1 MKKTLFLIL
10 AICSVS
16 FSFAQTSKAI
26 YKVVPV
32 TSHSFFLKGGSRAM
46 VGNSSRQVL
55 PIDLP
60 ANTVE
65 WYYTVATTQ
74 NRKNSLNCDLTSQL
88 DKLLI
93 SETGIS
99 PNSLSTISVPG
110 GSGLCDVY
118 VMTNP
123 NEVNK
128 YVNKQ
133 PAASFLMNDSRQNYT
148 SGLIQVKDFL
158 YGSCFLVLRNP
169 SASRGLNVTVE
180 VTAIVLTTAG
190 GGSTAMQ

>member
-1 MKKTLFLIL
+1 MKTLFLLLIFGNS
-10 AICSVS
+10 AI
-16 FSFAQTSKAI
+16 SFAQTIKPV
-26 YKVVPV
+26 YKVVPVV

-65 WYYTVATTQ
+65 WYYTITTTT
-74 NRKNSLNCDLTSQL
+74 NRKQSLNSDLTGQL

-93 SETGIS
+93 PELGITS
-99 PNSLSTISVPG
+99 KALGTVAVPG
-110 GSGLCDVY
+110 GSGICDVY

-133 PAASFLMNDSRQNYT
+133 PAISFLMNDSRQNYI
-148 SGLIQVKDFL
+148 SGVIQVKDFL

-169 SASRGLNVTVE
+169 SASQGLNVTVE
-180 VTAIVLTTAG
+180 VTAIVLTTAVSS
-190 GGSTAMQ
+190 STAMQ

>member
-1 MKKTLFLIL
+1 MKTLCLLLIFCKSAL
-10 AICSVS
+10 
-16 FSFAQTSKAI
+16 SFAQAPKPV

-32 TSHSFFLKGGSRAM
+32 VTSHSFYLKGGSRAT

-60 ANTVE
+60 PNTVE
-65 WYYTVATTQ
+65 WYYTVSTTN
-74 NRKNSLNCDLTSQL
+74 NRKQSLNSDLTLQL

-93 SETGIS
+93 PDLGITS
-99 PNSLSTISVPG
+99 DALSVISVPG
-110 GSGLCDVY
+110 GTGICDVY

-133 PAASFLMNDSRQNYT
+133 PAASFLMNDSRQNYI
-148 SGLIQVKDFL
+148 SGIIQVKDFL

-169 SASRGLNVTVE
+169 SASQGLNVTVE
-180 VTAIVLTTAG
+180 VTAIVLATAVSS
-190 GGSTAMQ
+190 STAMQ

>member
-1 MKKTLFLIL
+1 MKTLFLLLIFCKSAL
-10 AICSVS
+10 
-16 FSFAQTSKAI
+16 SFAQITKPV

-32 TSHSFFLKGGSRAM
+32 VTSHSFYLKGGSRAL

-55 PIDLP
+55 PINLP

-65 WYYTVATTQ
+65 WYYTITTTN
-74 NRKNSLNCDLTSQL
+74 NRKQSLNSDLTGQL
-88 DKLLI
+88 DKLLV
-93 SETGIS
+93 SDPGI
-99 PNSLSTISVPG
+99 NSNALSVIEVPG
-110 GSGLCDVY
+110 GSGICDVY

-133 PAASFLMNDSRQNYT
+133 PAVSFLMNDSRQNYT
-148 SGLIQVKDFL
+148 SGMVQVKDFL

-169 SASRGLNVTVE
+169 SASEGLNVTVE
-180 VTAIVLTTAG
+180 VTAIVSTTGAG
-190 GGSTAMQ
+190 SSTAMQ